1 MTNPA
6 RSQRSGVMSRR
17 RALATL
23 TATSALALMPITA
36 RAASEAAAKD
46 FLDLSRKLT
55 DKPDLGAHFANRMLT
70 AFEAAGR
77 GEGISALIDGADDPD
92 LANDVVA
99 AWYSGASPDPDSS
112 TVLGY
117 QEALM
122 WRAID
127 YATPMAMCGGA
138 MGHWGDPPAT

>member
-1 MTNPA
+1 MN
-6 RSQRSGVMSRR
+6 RR
-17 RALATL
+17 RALAAL
-23 TATSALALMPITA
+23 TATSALALVPIA
-36 RAASEAAAKD
+36 SRAASDAGAKD
-46 FLDLSRKLT
+46 FLDLSRRLT
-55 DKPDLGAHFANRMLT
+55 GKSDLGAPFANRMLA
-70 AFEAAGR
+70 AFESVGR

-99 AWYSGASPDPDSS
+99 AWYSGASPDPDSP

-122 WRAID
+122 WRALD

-138 MGHWGDPPAT
+138 MGHWADPPAT